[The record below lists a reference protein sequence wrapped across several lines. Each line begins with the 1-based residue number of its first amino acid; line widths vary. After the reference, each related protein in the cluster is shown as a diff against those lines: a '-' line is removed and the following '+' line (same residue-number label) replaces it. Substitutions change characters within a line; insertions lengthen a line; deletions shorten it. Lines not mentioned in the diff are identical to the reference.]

1 LGRAGDG
8 LLLIARVHAGLV
20 SDVAPSSCRRPD
32 GRTDAPSHPSSR
44 RARRAHRTTRFPPTR
59 ATRATIFNPSAR
71 RSARPIVGPSTGDVP
86 ATGLGRRREQ
96 P

>member
-1 LGRAGDG
+1 MSLHR
-8 LLLIARVHAGLV
+8 RVGAQT
-20 SDVAPSSCRRPD
+20 D
-32 GRTDAPSHPSSR
+32 GRMRPAIHHHDARDARTER
-44 RARRAHRTTRFPPTR
+44 RDASTTR

-71 RSARPIVGPSTGDVP
+71 RSARPFVGPSTGDVP